1 MRIAVTGA
9 NGFIGQQL
17 CPYLQEQLKADI
29 VTLTRTSST
38 IGNQAL
44 SFSISDE
51 QLISDLAQVD
61 CLIHLAARAHSNATA
76 ADLEHDNLTLSE
88 RVAKLALAANIPRVI
103 YISSIKVNGDS
114 TEGRAP
120 FTADET
126 PQPDDDYGRSKL
138 ASELILKKYF
148 THTTTELVIIRPP
161 LVYGSNNKGNLKSLE
176 KLICFGLPLPFANLN
191 NQRDLVS
198 IENLCALIALTITH
212 PNAANQTFLASDGIS
227 RNTKEIVQLLAK
239 NQHKQIRFFKMPD
252 WVFALLTKYKPQIS
266 ARLTGDLQVD
276 FTKTQSLLGWSPRNP

>member
-17 CPYLQEQLKADI
+17 CPYLQEQLMADI
-29 VTLTRTSST
+29 ITLTRTPSA
-38 IGNQAL
+38 IGNKAL
-44 SFSISDE
+44 SFSVSDE
-51 QLISDLAQVD
+51 QLISGLAQVD

-76 ADLEHDNLTLSE
+76 PDLERDNLALSE
-88 RVAKLALAANIPRVI
+88 RIAKLVLAAKISRVI

-114 TEGRAP
+114 TQGRAP

-138 ASELILKKYF
+138 ASELILKRYF
-148 THTTTELVIIRPP
+148 TNTPTELVIIRPP

-176 KLICFGLPLPFANLN
+176 KLICLGLPLPFNNLN

-198 IENLCALIALTITH
+198 IENLCALISLTVVH
-212 PNAANQTFLASDGIS
+212 PNATNQIFLVSDGIS
-227 RNTKEIVQLLAK
+227 RSTKEIVQLLVK
-239 NQHKQIRFFKMPD
+239 NQNRQIRFFKMPG
-252 WVFALLTKYKPQIS
+252 WVFTLIRKYKPQIS
-266 ARLTGDLQVD
+266 ERLMGDLQVD
-276 FTKTQSLLGWSPRNP
+276 TAKTQSLLGWSPSN

>member
-9 NGFIGQQL
+9 NGFIGQEL

-29 VTLTRTSST
+29 VTLTRTPLV
-38 IGNQAL
+38 IGNKAL
-44 SFSISDE
+44 SFSASDE
-51 QLISDLAQVD
+51 QLISTLSQVD
-61 CLIHLAARAHSNATA
+61 CLIHLAAKAHSNATA
-76 ADLEHDNLTLSE
+76 AELERDNLILSE
-88 RVAKLALAANIPRVI
+88 RVARLAIAAKIPRVI

-114 TEGRAP
+114 TQGRSP

-126 PQPDDDYGRSKL
+126 PLPDDDYGRSKL
-138 ASELILKKYF
+138 ASELILKKHLAN
-148 THTTTELVIIRPP
+148 TPTDLVIIRPP

-176 KLICFGLPLPFANLN
+176 KLIRLGLPLPFANLN

-198 IENLCALIALTITH
+198 IENLCALISLTVAH
-212 PNAANQTFLASDGIS
+212 PNAANQTFLVSDGIS
-227 RNTKEIVQLLAK
+227 RSTKEIVQLLAK

-266 ARLTGDLQVD
+266 ERLTGNLQVD
-276 FTKTQSLLGWSPRNP
+276 ITKTRSLLDWSPVN

>member
-29 VTLTRTSST
+29 ITLTRSPSA
-38 IGNQAL
+38 IGHKAL
-44 SFSISDE
+44 SFSASDE
-51 QLISDLAQVD
+51 QLISDLSQID

-76 ADLEHDNLTLSE
+76 TDLERDNLALSE
-88 RVAKLALAANIPRVI
+88 RVAKLALAAKVARVI

-114 TEGRAP
+114 TQDRAP

-138 ASELILKKYF
+138 ASELILKRYF
-148 THTTTELVIIRPP
+148 ANTPTELVIIRPP

-176 KLICFGLPLPFANLN
+176 KLIRLGLPLPFANLN

-198 IENLCALIALTITH
+198 IENLCALISLTVAH
-212 PNAANQTFLASDGIS
+212 PHAANQIFLVSDGIS
-227 RNTKEIVQLLAK
+227 RNTKEIVELLAK
-239 NQHKQIRFFKMPD
+239 YQNRQLRFFKMPD
-252 WVFALLTKYKPQIS
+252 WVFAVLKKYKPQVS
-266 ARLTGDLQVD
+266 ERLTGNLQVD
-276 FTKTQSLLGWSPRNP
+276 ITKTRSFLDWSPVT

>member
-29 VTLTRTSST
+29 ITLTRSPST
-38 IGNQAL
+38 IGNKAL
-44 SFSISDE
+44 SFSVSDE
-51 QLISDLAQVD
+51 QLISDLSQVD

-76 ADLEHDNLTLSE
+76 ADLDRDNLALSE
-88 RVAKLALAANIPRVI
+88 RVAKLALAAKVARVI

-114 TEGRAP
+114 TQDRAP

-138 ASELILKKYF
+138 ASELILKRYF
-148 THTTTELVIIRPP
+148 ANTPTELVIIRPP

-176 KLICFGLPLPFANLN
+176 KLIRLGLPLPFANLN

-198 IENLCALIALTITH
+198 IENLCALISLTVAH
-212 PNAANQTFLASDGIS
+212 PHAANQIFLVSDGIS
-227 RNTKEIVQLLAK
+227 RNTKEIVELLAK
-239 NQHKQIRFFKMPD
+239 YQNRQLRFFKMPN
-252 WVFALLTKYKPQIS
+252 WVFAVLKKYKPQVS
-266 ARLTGDLQVD
+266 ERLTGNLQVD
-276 FTKTQSLLGWSPRNP
+276 ITKTRSFLDWSPVT

>member
-29 VTLTRTSST
+29 ITLTRSPSA
-38 IGNQAL
+38 IGNKAL
-44 SFSISDE
+44 SFSVSDE
-51 QLISDLAQVD
+51 QLISDLSQVD

-76 ADLEHDNLTLSE
+76 ADLERDNLALSE
-88 RVAKLALAANIPRVI
+88 RVAKLALAAKISRVI
-103 YISSIKVNGDS
+103 YVSSIKVNGDS
-114 TEGRAP
+114 TQDRGP

-126 PQPDDDYGRSKL
+126 PKPDDDYGRSKL
-138 ASELILKKYF
+138 ASELIFKKHLAN
-148 THTTTELVIIRPP
+148 TPTELVIIRPP

-176 KLICFGLPLPFANLN
+176 KLIRLGLPLPFASLK
-191 NQRDLVS
+191 NQRDLIS
-198 IENLCALIALTITH
+198 IENLCALISLTVTH
-212 PNAANQTFLASDGIS
+212 PNAANQTFLVSDGIS

-252 WVFALLTKYKPQIS
+252 WVFSLLTKHKPQIS

-276 FTKTQSLLGWSPRNP
+276 TTKTRSLLDWSPVN

>member
-29 VTLTRTSST
+29 ITLTRSPSA
-38 IGNQAL
+38 IGNKAL
-44 SFSISDE
+44 SFSVSDE
-51 QLISDLAQVD
+51 QLISGLAQVD
-61 CLIHLAARAHSNATA
+61 CLIHLAARAHNNATA
-76 ADLEHDNLTLSE
+76 ADLERDNLALSE
-88 RVAKLALAANIPRVI
+88 RVAKLAIAAKIPRVI

-114 TEGRAP
+114 TQGRAP
-120 FTADET
+120 FTADEI
-126 PQPDDDYGRSKL
+126 PKPDDGYGRSKL
-138 ASELILKKYF
+138 ASELIFKKYVAN
-148 THTTTELVIIRPP
+148 TTTELVIIRPP

-176 KLICFGLPLPFANLN
+176 KLIRLGLPLPFANLN

-198 IENLCALIALTITH
+198 IENLCSLISLTVAH

-227 RNTKEIVQLLAK
+227 RSTTEIIQLLAK
-239 NQHKQIRFFKMPD
+239 NQHKQIRFLKMPN

-276 FTKTQSLLGWSPRNP
+276 IAKTQSLLSWSPRN

>member
-17 CPYLQEQLKADI
+17 CPYLQEQLNADI
-29 VTLTRTSST
+29 VTLTRSPSA
-38 IGNQAL
+38 IGNKAL
-44 SFSISDE
+44 SFSANDE
-51 QLISDLAQVD
+51 QLIRNLNQIG

-76 ADLEHDNLTLSE
+76 ADLERDNLALSE
-88 RVAKLALAANIPRVI
+88 RVAKLALAAKIPRVI

-114 TEGRAP
+114 TQGRAP

-138 ASELILKKYF
+138 ASELILKKYVAN
-148 THTTTELVIIRPP
+148 TTTELVIIRPP
-161 LVYGSNNKGNLKSLE
+161 LVYGRNNKGNLKSLE
-176 KLICFGLPLPFANLN
+176 KLIRLGLPLPFADLQ
-191 NQRDLVS
+191 NQRDLIS
-198 IENLCALIALTITH
+198 IENLCTLIARTVTH

-227 RNTKEIVQLLAK
+227 RNTKEIVQLLAN
-239 NQHKQIRFFKMPD
+239 NQSKPIRFFKMPN
-252 WVFALLTKYKPQIS
+252 WVRALLTKCKPQLS

-276 FTKTQSLLGWSPRNP
+276 IAKNQSLMEWSPRN

>member
-29 VTLTRTSST
+29 VTLTRSPSA
-38 IGNQAL
+38 IGNKAL
-44 SFSISDE
+44 SFSANDE
-51 QLISDLAQVD
+51 QLISDLSQID

-76 ADLEHDNLTLSE
+76 ADLERDNLALSE
-88 RVAKLALAANIPRVI
+88 RVAKLALAAKITRVI

-114 TEGRAP
+114 TQDRGP

-126 PQPDDDYGRSKL
+126 PKPDDDYGRSKL
-138 ASELILKKYF
+138 ASELILKRYF
-148 THTTTELVIIRPP
+148 ANTPTGLVIIRPP

-176 KLICFGLPLPFANLN
+176 KLIRLGLPLPFAKLN

-212 PNAANQTFLASDGIS
+212 SNAANQTFLASDGIS
-227 RNTKEIVQLLAK
+227 RSTKDIVQLLAK
-239 NQHKQIRFFKMPD
+239 NQNRQIRFFKMPE

-266 ARLTGDLQVD
+266 ERLTGNLQID
-276 FTKTQSLLGWSPRNP
+276 IAKTRSLLNWSPRN

>member
-17 CPYLQEQLKADI
+17 CPYLQEQLKADVI
-29 VTLTRTSST
+29 TLTRTPSA
-38 IGNQAL
+38 IGNKSL
-44 SFSISDE
+44 SFSVSDE
-51 QLISDLAQVD
+51 QLISGLAQVD

-76 ADLEHDNLTLSE
+76 ADLERDNLALSE
-88 RVAKLALAANIPRVI
+88 RVAKLALAAKISRVI

-114 TEGRAP
+114 TQDRDP

-126 PQPDDDYGRSKL
+126 PKPDDDYGRSKL
-138 ASELILKKYF
+138 ASELILKRYF
-148 THTTTELVIIRPP
+148 ANTPTELVIIRPP

-176 KLICFGLPLPFANLN
+176 KLIHLRLPLPFANLN

-198 IENLCALIALTITH
+198 IENLCALISLTVAH
-212 PNAANQTFLASDGIS
+212 PHAANQIFLVSDGIS

-239 NQHKQIRFFKMPD
+239 NQHKQLRFFKMPD
-252 WVFALLTKYKPQIS
+252 WVIAVLKKYKPQIS
-266 ARLTGDLQVD
+266 ERLAGNLQVD
-276 FTKTQSLLGWSPRNP
+276 ITKTRSLLDWSPVN

>member
-17 CPYLQEQLKADI
+17 CPYLKEQLKADM

-51 QLISDLAQVD
+51 QLISALAQVD
-61 CLIHLAARAHSNATA
+61 CLIHLAAKAHSSTSV
-76 ADLEHDNLTLSE
+76 ADLERDNLALSE
-88 RVAKLALAANIPRVI
+88 RVAKLALAAKIPRVI

-114 TEGRAP
+114 TQDRGP

-126 PQPDDDYGRSKL
+126 PKPDDDYGRSKL
-138 ASELILKKYF
+138 ASELILKKYVAN
-148 THTTTELVIIRPP
+148 TPTELVIIRPP

-176 KLICFGLPLPFANLN
+176 KLIRLGLPLPFANLN

-198 IENLCALIALTITH
+198 IENLCTLISLTVAH
-212 PNAANQTFLASDGIS
+212 PNAANQTFLVSDGIS
-227 RNTKEIVQLLAK
+227 RNTKEIVELLAK
-239 NQHKQIRFFKMPD
+239 YQNRQLRFFKMPD
-252 WVFALLTKYKPQIS
+252 WVFAVLKKYKPQIS
-266 ARLTGDLQVD
+266 ERLTGNLQVD
-276 FTKTQSLLGWSPRNP
+276 ITKTQSLLGWSPRNP

>member
-29 VTLTRTSST
+29 ITLTRSPSA
-38 IGNQAL
+38 IGNKAL
-44 SFSISDE
+44 SFSVSDE
-51 QLISDLAQVD
+51 QLISDLSQID
-61 CLIHLAARAHSNATA
+61 CLIHLAARTHSNATA
-76 ADLEHDNLTLSE
+76 TDLERDNLALSE
-88 RVAKLALAANIPRVI
+88 RVAKLALAAKVARVI

-114 TEGRAP
+114 TQDRAP

-138 ASELILKKYF
+138 ASELILKKHL
-148 THTTTELVIIRPP
+148 TNNSTELVIIRPP

-176 KLICFGLPLPFANLN
+176 KLIRLGLPLPFANLN

-198 IENLCALIALTITH
+198 IENLCALISLTVAH
-212 PNAANQTFLASDGIS
+212 PHAANQIFLVSDGIS
-227 RNTKEIVQLLAK
+227 RNTKEIVELLAK
-239 NQHKQIRFFKMPD
+239 YQNRQLRFFKMPD
-252 WVFALLTKYKPQIS
+252 WVFAVLKKYKPQVS
-266 ARLTGDLQVD
+266 ERLTGNLQVD
-276 FTKTQSLLGWSPRNP
+276 ITKTRSFLDWSPVT

>member
-9 NGFIGQQL
+9 NGFIGPQL

-29 VTLTRTSST
+29 ITLTRSPST
-38 IGNQAL
+38 IGNKAL
-44 SFSISDE
+44 SFSVSDE
-51 QLISDLAQVD
+51 QLISDLSQVD

-76 ADLEHDNLTLSE
+76 ADLDRDNLALSE
-88 RVAKLALAANIPRVI
+88 RVAKLALAAKVARVI

-114 TEGRAP
+114 TQDRAP

-138 ASELILKKYF
+138 ASELILKRYF
-148 THTTTELVIIRPP
+148 ANTPTELVIIRPP

-176 KLICFGLPLPFANLN
+176 KLIRLGLPLPFANLN

-198 IENLCALIALTITH
+198 IENLCALISLTVAH
-212 PNAANQTFLASDGIS
+212 PHAANQIFLVSDGIS
-227 RNTKEIVQLLAK
+227 RNTKEIVELLAK
-239 NQHKQIRFFKMPD
+239 YQNRQLRFFKMPN
-252 WVFALLTKYKPQIS
+252 WVFAVLKKYKPQVS
-266 ARLTGDLQVD
+266 ERLTGNLQVD
-276 FTKTQSLLGWSPRNP
+276 ITKTRSFLDWSPVT